1 MNVAFQS
8 MKREHRKQK
17 GHTSKSD
24 IWGIDDQSI
33 ARDFSQ
39 TQLQYL
45 KKQIFYSQN
54 GKRYVSSSFKYIM
67 I

>member
-1 MNVAFQS
+1 MNAAFQS

-33 ARDFSQ
+33 ARFFSQ

-45 KKQIFYSQN
+45 KKQICYSQN
-54 GKRYVSSSFKYIM
+54 GKR
-67 I
+67 

>member
-8 MKREHRKQK
+8 MKREHR
-17 GHTSKSD
+17 TSKSD

-33 ARDFSQ
+33 ARFFSQ

-45 KKQIFYSQN
+45 KKQICYSQN
-54 GKRYVSSSFKYIM
+54 GKR
-67 I
+67 

>member
-1 MNVAFQS
+1 MNAAFQS

-33 ARDFSQ
+33 ARFFSQ

-45 KKQIFYSQN
+45 KNKYVILRMVKDN
-54 GKRYVSSSFKYIM
+54 VSSSFQYIM

>member
-1 MNVAFQS
+1 MNAAFQS
-8 MKREHRKQK
+8 LKREHRKQK

-33 ARDFSQ
+33 ARFFSQ

-45 KKQIFYSQN
+45 KNKYVILRMVKDN
-54 GKRYVSSSFKYIM
+54 VSSSFQYIM

>member
-1 MNVAFQS
+1 MNAAFQS

-33 ARDFSQ
+33 ARFFSQ

-45 KKQIFYSQN
+45 KNKYVLLRMVKDN
-54 GKRYVSSSFKYIM
+54 VSSSFQYIM

>member
-33 ARDFSQ
+33 ARFFSQ

-45 KKQIFYSQN
+45 KNK
-54 GKRYVSSSFKYIM
+54 YVILRMVKDTYHPHSSI
-67 I
+67 